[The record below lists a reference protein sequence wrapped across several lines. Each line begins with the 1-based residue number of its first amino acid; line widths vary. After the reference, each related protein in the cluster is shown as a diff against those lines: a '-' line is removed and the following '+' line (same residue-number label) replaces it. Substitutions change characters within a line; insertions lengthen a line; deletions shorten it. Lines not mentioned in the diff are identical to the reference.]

1 MDQTTQL
8 LSRIAKNART
18 GAEATEQLIQ
28 RTPDG
33 QMRSELL
40 FQKEQYLSTD
50 QRAAQMLTQM
60 GRRPEKAGP
69 MEKAGMWMGI
79 RMDTALDTTPS
90 HIADMMIQG
99 ATMGVID
106 ATKARNQY
114 PDASAEAHGL
124 ASESITH
131 SQGKT
136 IFPPPEGAPVYAR
149 RTASNSFTTASS
161 GFAVTRLTR
170 KMAARAHR
178 KAGSSS

>member
-1 MDQTTQL
+1 
-8 LSRIAKNART
+8 
-18 GAEATEQLIQ
+18 
-28 RTPDG
+28 
-33 QMRSELL
+33 MRSELL

-79 RMDTALDTTPS
+79 RMDTAWTRPPS

-124 ASESITH
+124 ASEYITH
-131 SQGKT
+131 SQDAIERMKQFAIKNGRGKT
-136 IFPPPEGAPVYAR
+136 IFSRPKVPRFTPGARPQIPLR
-149 RTASNSFTTASS
+149 RPHPAL
-161 GFAVTRLTR
+161 R
-170 KMAARAHR
+170 
-178 KAGSSS
+178 

>member
-60 GRRPEKAGP
+60 GCRPEKAGP

-114 PDASAEAHGL
+114 PDANAEAHGL
-124 ASESITH
+124 ASEYITH
-131 SQGKT
+131 SQDAIERMKQ
-136 IFPPPEGAPVYAR
+136 F
-149 RTASNSFTTASS
+149 
-161 GFAVTRLTR
+161 LQ
-170 KMAARAHR
+170 
-178 KAGSSS
+178 